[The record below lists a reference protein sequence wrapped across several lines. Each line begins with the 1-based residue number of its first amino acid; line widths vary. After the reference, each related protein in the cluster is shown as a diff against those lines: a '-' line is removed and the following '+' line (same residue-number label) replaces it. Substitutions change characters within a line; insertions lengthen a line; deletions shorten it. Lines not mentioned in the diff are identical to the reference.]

1 VWFLQLQRLL
11 PYVGVV
17 MDGSEDVHNGP
28 GVVVGFCF
36 HFGFCGGEGLRSNG
50 SVGVSRSPVLLSIR
64 LARKSLSIAVL
75 IC

>member
-50 SVGVSRSPVLLSIR
+50 SVGVEEFLHDLRDRSFKESSFV
-64 LARKSLSIAVL
+64 VN
-75 IC
+75 